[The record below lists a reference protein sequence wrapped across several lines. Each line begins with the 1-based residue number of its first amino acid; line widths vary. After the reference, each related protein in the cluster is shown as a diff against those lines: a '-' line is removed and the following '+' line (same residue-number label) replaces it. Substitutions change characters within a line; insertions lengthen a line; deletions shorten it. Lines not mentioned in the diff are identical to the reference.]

1 MIQWLC
7 RIVKFAPALPVYGAI
22 VIAGKIFAVAPSF
35 ADLPHSAGPA
45 MTSHSLAAKQVR
57 LHHAD
62 RCVYQ
67 EASIARRDG
76 EDHEDYVKGHYQ
88 GAP

>member
-7 RIVKFAPALPVYGAI
+7 RIVKFAPALAVYGAI

-35 ADLPHSAGPA
+35 ADLPHNAGPA
-45 MTSHSLAAKQVR
+45 MTSPSLAVKRVR

-62 RCVYQ
+62 RCVQQ
-67 EASIARRDG
+67 EASIARGDG
-76 EDHEDYVKGHYQ
+76 EEHEAYDK